1 MAEETH
7 GQPPAPDEEDLA
19 EQRRMAI
26 QWSQT
31 FTDLLVSK
39 KLSTDLVREEYAAS
53 DPVFVEKTRNLPD
66 EYDHWRKL
74 RGDGSCGLRALSFGY
89 FELLAGLQ
97 DRSVWSR
104 EKARFADLNGL
115 LYRSGL
121 DEFIWVEW
129 VEATAKLFDD
139 LAATE
144 TKDAALNVI
153 ETRFNNAD
161 ESIEILT
168 HLRFLIS
175 YWLKEEDSRYAQYLP
190 DMSMDEYITLL
201 QATHSELDEVSL
213 RAAYDMLLEK
223 GGIALEVLY
232 LDRSPGEKVTHYV
245 YDPST
250 EKSKRTG
257 TVHFLYRP

>member
-1 MAEETH
+1 MLPLGCFFAT
-7 GQPPAPDEEDLA
+7 
-19 EQRRMAI
+19 
-26 QWSQT
+26 
-31 FTDLLVSK
+31 LLIVI
-39 KLSTDLVREEYAAS
+39 
-53 DPVFVEKTRNLPD
+53 
-66 EYDHWRKL
+66 
-74 RGDGSCGLRALSFGY
+74 ALSFGY

-168 HLRFLIS
+168 HLRVKIPMKLWRKGPSSCLLVSDFLLAQRGGQPLRTVPTRHVHGRVHYLASS
-175 YWLKEEDSRYAQYLP
+175 Y
-190 DMSMDEYITLL
+190 
-201 QATHSELDEVSL
+201 SL
-213 RAAYDMLLEK
+213 RI
-223 GGIALEVLY
+223 G
-232 LDRSPGEKVTHYV
+232 RSEFT
-245 YDPST
+245 S
-250 EKSKRTG
+250 SI
-257 TVHFLYRP
+257 